1 MELNVEKY
9 GYAQM
14 GAMAINGFCAPLA
27 HGIYTVTAFMVH
39 KGGASHK
46 LGDMRVTTHQELRP
60 KPEVVAYLWAGDRV
74 TLFEHDTT
82 PTRLHTGEL
91 RIFIHLLI
99 NNWPR
104 PQYGW
109 ITYSPVPNTT
119 WLCLEQHLM
128 LHTTAPIDPY
138 YASTL
143 PPPLLV
149 ALPFTSAAVDTS
161 TLSAVASTAGY
172 HPEGAEALYPTDDEA
187 TFLMVAPVSALHPPS
202 LPPPPPVTYLTPLD
216 TSLPCATA
224 STAGLFPNA
233 EALYSTDAEALLLLD
248 ASPCTTPTPSTHTI
262 HNRPPRKHPGTPR
275 NAHPFQ

>member
-27 HGIYTVTAFMVH
+27 HGIYTVTAVMVH
-39 KGGASHK
+39 KGASRK

-74 TLFEHDTT
+74 TLLEHDTT
-82 PTRLHTGEL
+82 PTRLYTGEL
-91 RIFIHLLI
+91 RIFIHLLT

-138 YASTL
+138 YASAL

-149 ALPFTSAAVDTS
+149 SPPLASPTTIDTS
-161 TLSAVASTAGY
+161 KHY
-172 HPEGAEALYPTDDEA
+172 HP
-187 TFLMVAPVSALHPPS
+187 
-202 LPPPPPVTYLTPLD
+202 
-216 TSLPCATA
+216 
-224 STAGLFPNA
+224 
-233 EALYSTDAEALLLLD
+233 DAEALCLMDAPLLSTS
-248 ASPCTTPTPSTHTI
+248 APSTPTTK
-262 HNRPPRKHPGTPR
+262 HNP
-275 NAHPFQ
+275 HPFQ

>member
-1 MELNVEKY
+1 MQRFLKLLYTPFLKHTHSLVPLFPAPAAYTSPYPSPSPLFPIFGHSSHTPPLFVFASSTIFRLQQLFTQYTSHSDSMELNVEKY

-149 ALPFTSAAVDTS
+149 APPFTTPTAVDTS
-161 TLSAVASTAGY
+161 TLSAAASTAGY
-172 HPEGAEALYPTDDEA
+172 HPEGAEAL
-187 TFLMVAPVSALHPPS
+187 FL
-202 LPPPPPVTYLTPLD
+202 
-216 TSLPCATA
+216 
-224 STAGLFPNA
+224 
-233 EALYSTDAEALLLLD
+233 TDAEALFLMD
-248 ASPCTTPTPSTHTI
+248 APAFAL
-262 HNRPPRKHPGTPR
+262 PPPLP
-275 NAHPFQ
+275 A